1 MQSML
6 IKQAFIKKYNGMYA
20 MCFLKEHCPFNQNRF
35 LCNKDMISR
44 QNVTC
49 TGIGRLNHHLPS
61 NLTFS
66 TN

>member
-6 IKQAFIKKYNGMYA
+6 IKQAFIKNTMA
-20 MCFLKEHCPFNQNRF
+20 CMPCAFLKNIARLIKIDFSVTKIWYPD
-35 LCNKDMISR
+35 K
-44 QNVTC
+44 NVTC